1 MTDKRAQEPTFVT
14 PACDTHMPVARQI
27 VCHGFGSIAGATY
40 CRLKYKSGVLLAS
53 SAGDDTVIAD
63 VDVEAEDSDEFEDD
77 DEDNDDAEDKVG
89 AEDENEDKDEHCS
102 TSANQ
107 TA

>member
-1 MTDKRAQEPTFVT
+1 MT

-27 VCHGFGSIAGATY
+27 VCHGFGSMAGATY
-40 CRLKYKSGVLLAS
+40 CRRKYKSGMLLAS
-53 SAGDDTVIAD
+53 SAGDDAVIAD
-63 VDVEAEDSDEFEDD
+63 VDVEAEDSDEFEDEVGD
-77 DEDNDDAEDKVG
+77 EVEDGDEVEAEGEDEDE
-89 AEDENEDKDEHCS
+89 DEHCS